1 MTQYKK
7 TPSQLVKQFMQS
19 KEYAIPVDL
28 AEFLSDIDIYFEREI
43 KNAYNAGDGNE
54 GRGEAT
60 KYYFMS
66 FTETK

>member
-7 TPSQLVKQFMQS
+7 TPSQLLKQFMQS

-54 GRGEAT
+54 GRGEAN